1 MTVDAAVWCIACGAR
16 PDVAL
21 TLDYG
26 GTLAHYGACW
36 DHVATVARRAQ
47 ADLQHGGGG
56 VAHRRGVPGAPLPV
70 APVEHGGGG
79 ADRGGGTPSDGGGGI
94 IEGVARD

>member
-1 MTVDAAVWCIACGAR
+1 MTVDAAVWCIACGKR

-26 GTLAHYGACW
+26 GVLAHYGACW

-47 ADLQHGGGG
+47 ADLQGTATVGTLPPGVHGGGG
-56 VAHRRGVPGAPLPV
+56 VTHRRDV
-70 APVEHGGGG
+70 
-79 ADRGGGTPSDGGGGI
+79 
-94 IEGVARD
+94 IEGQARE

>member
-1 MTVDAAVWCIACGAR
+1 MTLDAAVWCIACGKR

-47 ADLQHGGGG
+47 ADLQGTPV
-56 VAHRRGVPGAPLPV
+56 VAPRGPVQGVPGTPV
-70 APVEHGGGG
+70 IEAQ
-79 ADRGGGTPSDGGGGI
+79 ADG
-94 IEGVARD
+94 